1 MWLQV
6 EGFVEQ
12 VKRWWESYSVE
23 GNPSY
28 VLARK
33 LKALKGDLKKWNV
46 EVFGDIGRCKKV
58 LEEELGEL
66 DCIVESRELTKVEIN
81 K

>member
-1 MWLQV
+1 MWLQA

-12 VKRWWESYSVE
+12 VQRWWESYSVE

-28 VLARK
+28 VFARK
-33 LKALKGDLKKWNV
+33 LKALKVDLKKWNV
-46 EVFGDIGRCKKV
+46 EVFGDVGKRKKE

-66 DCIVESRELTKVEIN
+66 DSIVESRELMEVEIN